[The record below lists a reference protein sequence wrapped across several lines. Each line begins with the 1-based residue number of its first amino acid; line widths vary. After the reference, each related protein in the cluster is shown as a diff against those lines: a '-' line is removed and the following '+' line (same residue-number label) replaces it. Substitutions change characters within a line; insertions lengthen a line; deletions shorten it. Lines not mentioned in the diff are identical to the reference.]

1 MVRGCQR
8 KVIFLKNTESE
19 IFSEAYFIVDGRS
32 REVGEA
38 DMVREANR
46 IIENNLTAGAS
57 AIRGKG
63 GFRRAMGAI
72 IRGIPAF
79 LLGGGVATAL
89 CLAFLI

>member
-32 REVGEA
+32 PKVSET

-46 IIENNLTAGAS
+46 IIENNLAHTTASKEGV
-57 AIRGKG
+57 RGV
-63 GFRRAMGAI
+63 RRALRAML
-72 IRGIPAF
+72 RSIPAF
-79 LLGGGVATAL
+79 LLGGGVATVL
-89 CLAFLI
+89 CLVFL